1 MNQTQAIIQ
10 RFAEVINEDR
20 QALIRSVLDQ
30 RTRHITV
37 VLEDFYHSY
46 NASAIL
52 RTSECLGIQ
61 DIHIIEDKN
70 TYQVNKDVLKGS
82 YKWLSLYQY
91 NQENLLN
98 RKDCINNL
106 KSNGYKLAAMSL
118 QENTV
123 SLDQI
128 DYNNKIAFCF
138 GTEETGLSDLMHEHA
153 DYFVKL
159 PMTGFTQSFNV
170 SVSAGISLNS
180 AVNNLKTKNIN
191 WQLRQAERDEL
202 LLDWLIKSTP
212 TGQQLYDR
220 FLEEIH

>member
-1 MNQTQAIIQ
+1 MNQTQALIQ
-10 RFAEVINEDR
+10 RFQEVINSDR
-20 QALIRSVLDQ
+20 QALINSVLDQ

-37 VLEDFYHSY
+37 VLEDFYHTY

-70 TYQVNKDVLKGS
+70 IYQVNKDVLKGS
-82 YKWLSLYQY
+82 YKWLTLHRY
-91 NQENLLN
+91 NQETNLG
-98 RKDCINNL
+98 RIDCINHL
-106 KSNGYKLAAMSL
+106 KKNGYKLAAMSL
-118 QENTV
+118 QEDTV

-128 DYNNKIAFCF
+128 DYSDKIAFCF

-170 SVSAGISLNS
+170 SVSAGISLSS
-180 AVNNLKTKNIN
+180 AIN
-191 WQLRQAERDEL
+191 TLESQDISWQLTENERDEL

-212 TGQQLYDR
+212 TGKQLYEHYLSD
-220 FLEEIH
+220 LK